1 MLTQGHWSRFSTDA
15 KPIAIGLARIRL
27 FDPLIYNHHKLLVP
41 AVELRVWTETQA
53 LSPTGPGGCG

>member
-27 FDPLIYNHHKLLVP
+27 FDPLIYNHHKLPFPTMGLG
-41 AVELRVWTETQA
+41 ARIEIQA
-53 LSPTGPGGCG
+53 ILPTGPGGRG